1 MLVPFTPPS
10 ARLDKPVPQQ
20 GGRAT
25 LLTDSPSCVRGP
37 PGLFDSLAPWQRE
50 RVLAHGRRQSVAR
63 GATLFTQGASHD
75 GIYIIEA
82 GRVRVYYIAPAGREI
97 TLAYWD
103 AGNFVGGPEVFDTGV
118 HMWSA
123 SAVAATAVVAL
134 PGRALRS
141 LALEMPQLAMSLIEN
156 LVFKGK
162 CYSTLA
168 QMLGTR
174 SVTQRLAQLLLHLG
188 DTYGVPDGNGIL
200 IAATFSHADLA
211 HMVGATRQWV
221 TINLARLQEQGI
233 IEVRKSHIVLARHDL
248 LNQIRAADRLAA
260 RKAGVSGTNLPAL

>member
-1 MLVPFTPPS
+1 MPFAPARDRAVKPP
-10 ARLDKPVPQQ
+10 PQQ

-25 LLTDSPSCVRGP
+25 LLTDATSLVRGP
-37 PGLFDSLAPWQRE
+37 PGLCDMLAPAQRD
-50 RVLAHGRRQSVAR
+50 RVLAQGRRQSYAR
-63 GATLFTQGASHD
+63 GATLFTQGAAHD
-75 GIYIIEA
+75 AIYLIEV

-97 TLAYWD
+97 TLAYWYP
-103 AGNFVGGPEVFDTGV
+103 GNFVGGPEVFDGGT

-123 SAVAATAVVAL
+123 SAMIATTVLAI

-141 LALEMPQLAMSLIEN
+141 LAAEMPQLALSLIDN

-188 DTYGVPDGNGIL
+188 DSYGVPDDKGTL
-200 IAATFSHADLA
+200 VAASFSHADLA

-221 TINLARLQEQGI
+221 TINLARLQAQGI
-233 IEVRKSHIVLARHDL
+233 IEMRKSRLVLLQPDL
-248 LNQIRAADRLAA
+248 LHQIRLADKSIASIA
-260 RKAGVSGTNLPAL
+260 